1 MIDWSKDPKDIY
13 NQIRGLNPY
22 PAAWCLLKNGDEE
35 LNVKVYSVE
44 AIECNHDY
52 PIGMLISGK
61 QELKV
66 AAKNG
71 LILLN
76 EIKLPSK
83 KKMDVKSLLNG
94 FEFDTEAKML

>member
-1 MIDWSKDPKDIY
+1 
-13 NQIRGLNPY
+13 
-22 PAAWCLLKNGDEE
+22 LLKNGEEE

-44 AIECNHDY
+44 AIECEHKY
-52 PIGMLISGK
+52 PIGTLITNK

-76 EIKLPSK
+76 EIKLPGK
-83 KKMDVKSLLNG
+83 RKMDVKSLLNG
-94 FEFDTEAKML
+94 FEFHTEAKML